1 MERAGIKGLAA
12 LMLAVVLVWPGALW
26 GQGPPLTGGRFADSP
41 RQADKSYFQDL
52 QKKQRPRLRN
62 PKKRPRTSGKGRVSG
77 KKPVT
82 KTKSPTN
89 PTKGAPVGSS
99 GQ

>member
-26 GQGPPLTGGRFADSP
+26 GQGQPLTGGRFADSP
-41 RQADKSYFQDL
+41 RQVDKPSLPD
-52 QKKQRPRLRN
+52 QKKKKKQVREKLKKPRI
-62 PKKRPRTSGKGRVSG
+62 SGKESVSG
-77 KKPVT
+77 KRPVT
-82 KTKSPTN
+82 KTHSPTN
-89 PTKGAPVGSS
+89 PPKGAPIGPP